1 MDVQTGEMNTV
12 SVVEKKMLLSVC
24 VCVFE
29 PSTLTVGDLIFLSV
43 ALYYNGG
50 DENKRGSNVLQPTQK
65 NVF

>member
-1 MDVQTGEMNTV
+1 MCFI
-12 SVVEKKMLLSVC
+12 K
-24 VCVFE
+24 
-29 PSTLTVGDLIFLSV
+29 PSTLAVGDLIFLSV